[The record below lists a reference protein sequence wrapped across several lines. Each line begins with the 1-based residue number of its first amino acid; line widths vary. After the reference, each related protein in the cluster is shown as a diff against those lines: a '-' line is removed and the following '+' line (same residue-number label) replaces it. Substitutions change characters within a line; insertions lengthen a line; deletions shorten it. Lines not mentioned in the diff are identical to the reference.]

1 MSVGQY
7 MLGLEVFARMSEKN
21 TQIATTNCHSG
32 PNMVKPLITAR
43 RIKGRKK
50 RYMHYEIALLT
61 SLSIHFSSI
70 YAVKEVLSYEERN
83 CFRILS
89 NNITQDIKNA

>member
-1 MSVGQY
+1 
-7 MLGLEVFARMSEKN
+7 
-21 TQIATTNCHSG
+21 
-32 PNMVKPLITAR
+32 MVKPLITAR

-50 RYMHYEIALLT
+50 IYMHYEIALLKKL

-70 YAVKEVLSYEERN
+70 YAIKEVLSYEKRN

>member
-1 MSVGQY
+1 MPVGQY

-21 TQIATTNCHSG
+21 TQIATTNCH
-32 PNMVKPLITAR
+32 MVKPLITAR

-50 RYMHYEIALLT
+50 IYMHYEIALLT